1 MGEIADQSLR
11 DVEYTHR
18 WYRVFL
24 ERLQSSGYRFRSF
37 DDRLTD
43 GDLVVRHDVDLSV
56 GAAVEMA
63 RIEADLGIQSTYFLL
78 VTSPLYNVFERETR
92 ERIAE
97 LEALGHD
104 VGVHFSTHQ
113 YWPADA
119 RPTDADLLRAVRREQ
134 AALAAVATAPVETIS
149 FHIPPEWV
157 LDRAFPGLQ
166 SAYEPR
172 FFSDL
177 DYVADSSQRWREQHP
192 LDGGLG
198 SRVQL
203 LTHPGLWGETDAPFA
218 ARIEQAIAA
227 SCRETGDLTRRE
239 FDVEGPVAVT
249 TTAETSEET
258 DV

>member
-24 ERLQSSGYRFRSF
+24 ERLQSDGYRFRSF

-43 GDLVVRHDVDLSV
+43 GDLVARHDVDLSV

-63 RIEADLGIQSTYFLL
+63 HIEADLGVQSTYFLL
-78 VTSPLYNVFERETR
+78 VSSPLYNVFERETR
-92 ERIAE
+92 EQIAE

-104 VGVHFSTHQ
+104 VGVHFSTHT
-113 YWPADA
+113 YWPADEQ
-119 RPTDADLLRAVRREQ
+119 PSDSDLLRAVRREQ
-134 AALAAVATAPVETIS
+134 AALAAVANAPIETIS
-149 FHIPPEWV
+149 FHIPPAWV
-157 LDRAFPGLQ
+157 LDREFPGLQ
-166 SAYEPR
+166 HTYEPQ
-172 FFSDL
+172 FFSEI
-177 DYVADSSQRWREQHP
+177 DYVADSSQRWRDQHP
-192 LDGGLG
+192 LADELG
-198 SRVQL
+198 AHVQL

-227 SCRETGDLTRRE
+227 ACRDIGDLTRRE
-239 FDVEGPVAVT
+239 FCVEGPVAVA
-249 TTAETSEET
+249 TTAEVSEES